1 MFLKK
6 LKKEKEKVKKII
18 SNHLEALKNS
28 IFLVSIFMK
37 KNKEKLEYYSKK

>member
-18 SNHLEALKNS
+18 NNNLETLRNKIFSVS
-28 IFLVSIFMK
+28 IFLSNRNLY
-37 KNKEKLEYYSKK
+37 KNRIL